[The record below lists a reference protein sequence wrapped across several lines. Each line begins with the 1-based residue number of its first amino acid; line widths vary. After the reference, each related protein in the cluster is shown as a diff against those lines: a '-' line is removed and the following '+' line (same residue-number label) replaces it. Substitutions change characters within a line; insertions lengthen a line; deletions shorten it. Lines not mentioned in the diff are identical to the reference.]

1 MSSTIG
7 RFQER
12 TAQRRPDDLITVE
25 EMETICPVCA
35 ESMKKK
41 SMTAISA
48 ISVVQAM
55 LDGNKRTAQG
65 GGPGNLPELIKHWKK
80 EEHPFTACQ
89 RWIEAHRGE
98 ADYPDIKDSDKFC
111 GKLKH
116 LVEE

>member
-25 EMETICPVCA
+25 EMEGICPKCA

-41 SMTAISA
+41 GMKAISA
-48 ISVVQAM
+48 ISVAQAI
-55 LDGNKRTAQG
+55 LDSDNKRTAQR
-65 GGPGNLPELIKHWKK
+65 GNLPELIKHWKK
-80 EEHPFTACQ
+80 EAHPFTACKK
-89 RWIEAHRGE
+89 WVEAHKGE
-98 ADYPDIKDSDKFC
+98 TDYPDIKDSDKFC

-116 LVEE
+116 LVED

>member
-7 RFQER
+7 KFQER

-25 EMETICPVCA
+25 EMEVICPKCA

-41 SMTAISA
+41 GMKAIA
-48 ISVVQAM
+48 ALSVLQSM
-55 LDGNKRTAQG
+55 LDSGNTRTAQR
-65 GGPGNLPELIKHWKK
+65 GNLPELITHWKK
-80 EEHPFTACQ
+80 EEHPFTACKK
-89 RWIEAHRGE
+89 WVEAHKGE